1 MKIGLVMMMNE
12 NFVKIVAMPLAIALT
27 LLLSRV
33 FHTRPELITG
43 LFSQISNAQTIK
55 TPRSQLE
62 ERAKACNTP
71 LDISIMTD
79 KQLNDF
85 VFDCEKPKK

>member
-1 MKIGLVMMMNE
+1 MMNE
-12 NFVKIVAMPLAIALT
+12 NIVKIVAMPLAIALT

-43 LFSQISNAQTIK
+43 LFNQISNAQNIK

-62 ERAKACNTP
+62 ERAKACEPP
-71 LDISIMTD
+71 LDISAMTD
-79 KQLNDF
+79 KQLNNF
-85 VFDCEKPKK
+85 VFDCEKVKR